1 MPTFLQPVGL
11 DGVHN
16 LDDAILVRLAA
27 NEMNFRV
34 LASLPEKMFAAAKSD
49 LKPSGSRSLLGSSRI
64 EGNARENIAQQGG
77 LPLARFASTPPAV
90 RPKLVLVL

>member
-1 MPTFLQPVGL
+1 MNADVLEPVGL
-11 DGVHN
+11 DCVHN
-16 LDDAILVRLAA
+16 LDDAIILRLSP
-27 NEMNFRV
+27 NEMNLR
-34 LASLPEKMFAAAKSD
+34 LPLSLPEKMFAAAKSD

-90 RPKLVLVL
+90 